1 MRVSDLA
8 SLFNGAHHFHLHPVG
23 KLQVKE
29 LMAELGIVLVEFIEL
44 ALLEE
49 QDGIIVVLLD
59 SPELSIARLVNQF
72 ETVNSANHTC
82 FSKLVKV
89 FHALE
94 GIFKVL
100 GLYPG

>member
-72 ETVNSANHTC
+72 ENRQLR
-82 FSKLVKV
+82 KPYLL
-89 FHALE
+89 LE
-94 GIFKVL
+94 VGEGV
-100 GLYPG
+100 PRA